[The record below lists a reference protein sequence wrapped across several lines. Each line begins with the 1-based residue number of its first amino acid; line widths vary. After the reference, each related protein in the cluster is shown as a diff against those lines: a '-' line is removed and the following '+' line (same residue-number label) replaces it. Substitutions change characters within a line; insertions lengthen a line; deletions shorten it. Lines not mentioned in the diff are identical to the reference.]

1 MTIIPLARAYLCDEQ
16 TCKVITDN
24 GRVCPACGGRLL
36 WPLADWLERER
47 TETRLPAVEY
57 RLNRQGTAQPAQR

>member
-24 GRVCPACGGRLL
+24 GRQCPACGGRLL

-47 TETRLPAVEY
+47 T
-57 RLNRQGTAQPAQR
+57 AQPVRRYERNCDEMD